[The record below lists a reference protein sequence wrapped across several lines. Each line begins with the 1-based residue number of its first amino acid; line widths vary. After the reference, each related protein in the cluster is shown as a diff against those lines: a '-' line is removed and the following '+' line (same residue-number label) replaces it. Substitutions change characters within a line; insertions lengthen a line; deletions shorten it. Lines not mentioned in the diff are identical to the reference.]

1 VTSPDLADLTPA
13 TVIRGLAAL
22 AHETRLELFRLL
34 VRKGQS
40 GESAGELARRLDIPP
55 QTLSFHLKE
64 MTRAG
69 LLSARR
75 EGRNIYYAV
84 DFGHARLLIGFL
96 SDSCC
101 AEEEGPCGGTSSPSP
116 AAVAG

>member
-1 VTSPDLADLTPA
+1 MQAELTELTA
-13 TVIRGLAAL
+13 TTVISGLAAL

-34 VRKGQS
+34 VRKGQA
-40 GESAGELARRLDIPP
+40 GESAGELARRLEIPP

-69 LLSARR
+69 LLRARR
-75 EGRNIYYAV
+75 EGRNIYYTV
-84 DFGHARLLIGFL
+84 DFGHARRLVGYL

-101 AEEEGPCGGTSSPSP
+101 AD
-116 AAVAG
+116 AAPGNPESAVT